1 MGCATS
7 STRGCAGAVPRD
19 DRAPVRARAQRRL
32 RHRRGRGAGARRH
45 QPRRRP
51 RRGRRPRRRERL
63 RQDDPRA
70 RHPRDPAHRSRAHPR
85 RRGALQGRGPAAR
98 GPRRGQRP
106 RARAR
111 DHLHTSR
118 SLHVVQ
124 PGVPRPDA
132 DHGPDEVEV
141 AARGQR
147 RRRAVAVPALPARAL
162 ARRSRS
168 RARDAARGADP
179 RAHPRAPPAAA
190 RILRRAAT
198 AAHDRDGAAPAAR
211 SDHRRRAD
219 HLPRRDD
226 PGPDPPAPAPAGEA
240 TRRLRHRGVP
250 RGPAGAPHAR
260 PGAWRALL
268 PSRRCAD
275 RGRRVS
281 VTAAPLLEIVDLV
294 RHFPVRN
301 AFGRRTGWIRAVDG
315 VSLAVWPGETLGL
328 VGESG
333 CGKSTL
339 GKTVMGIY
347 TPTAGDIRFAGRE
360 IGHLPARER
369 RAVAGDLQYVYQ
381 DPGASLDPRWKV
393 VHSLHEP
400 LKIHTRL
407 SRAEREREVG
417 AILAAVGLPD
427 AHLDLYPHELSG
439 GQQRRVGLARI
450 LTLRPRMVILDEPTS
465 GLDVSVQ
472 ASVLK
477 LFRSMQ
483 EAFALTYVFISHDLA
498 VVRAMCARI
507 AVMYL
512 GTIVELGETAAIFEQ
527 PRHPYTRSLLAA
539 VPRIG
544 GRRVT
549 LEFTL
554 PGEPPNPRDVPSGCR
569 FRTRCPLAGEVCA
582 AEEPPLRSVGGRLVA
597 CHFA

>member
-1 MGCATS
+1 
-7 STRGCAGAVPRD
+7 
-19 DRAPVRARAQRRL
+19 
-32 RHRRGRGAGARRH
+32 
-45 QPRRRP
+45 
-51 RRGRRPRRRERL
+51 
-63 RQDDPRA
+63 
-70 RHPRDPAHRSRAHPR
+70 
-85 RRGALQGRGPAAR
+85 
-98 GPRRGQRP
+98 
-106 RARAR
+106 
-111 DHLHTSR
+111 
-118 SLHVVQ
+118 
-124 PGVPRPDA
+124 
-132 DHGPDEVEV
+132 
-141 AARGQR
+141 
-147 RRRAVAVPALPARAL
+147 
-162 ARRSRS
+162 
-168 RARDAARGADP
+168 
-179 RAHPRAPPAAA
+179 
-190 RILRRAAT
+190 
-198 AAHDRDGAAPAAR
+198 
-211 SDHRRRAD
+211 
-219 HLPRRDD
+219 
-226 PGPDPPAPAPAGEA
+226 
-240 TRRLRHRGVP
+240 
-250 RGPAGAPHAR
+250 
-260 PGAWRALL
+260 
-268 PSRRCAD
+268 
-275 RGRRVS
+275 VS
-281 VTAAPLLEIVDLV
+281 VAPAPLLELVDLA

-315 VSLAVWPGETLGL
+315 VSLTVWPGETLGL

-339 GKTVMGIY
+339 GKTVMGIHA
-347 TPTAGDIRFAGRE
+347 PTAGDIRFGGRE
-360 IGHLPARER
+360 IGRLPAPARLAIAR
-369 RAVAGDLQYVYQ
+369 DLQYVYQ

-407 SRAEREREVG
+407 TRAERDEQVR
-417 AILAAVGLPD
+417 AILAAVGLPG

-477 LFRSMQ
+477 LFRSLQ
-483 EAFALTYVFISHDLA
+483 DTFALTYVFISHDLA

-512 GTIVELGETAAIFEQ
+512 GRIVELGDTATVFEA

-549 LEFTL
+549 LDFDL

-569 FRTRCPLAGEVCA
+569 FRTRCPLVQARCA
-582 AEEPPLRSVGGRLVA
+582 AEEPTLREVGGRQVA